1 MNIDEKL
8 KMLYK
13 ISVKEAEEKKES
25 TLNEINKEFE
35 TQCSNY
41 KKRAEEKSEKK
52 LKNEKFNIEQEVNKK
67 ITEVSIDTKKRLI
80 EFRKELTKNIFEN
93 VLNKLN
99 DYTNTE
105 EYKEYLVNTIENAV
119 NEFGSEIDVYV
130 VENDKK
136 YIDYIFDKT
145 KIKPKISEEDFIGGT
160 KISIKNKNIIVNNT
174 LKLKFDD
181 EKNSFNELKISIE

>member
-80 EFRKELTKNIFEN
+80 ELRKELTKNIFEN

>member
-130 VENDKK
+130 VKNDKK